1 MIGRRSGFVS
11 LVKSKQREINSPI
24 EAIPFHCII
33 HQQALCSK
41 VANMENVMNVVV
53 KTVSFIKARGLNHRQ
68 FQHFLTELEAEYTDV
83 IYHCEVRWLSRGNVL
98 KRFYELREEI
108 DMFMTHKGDY
118 VSESSDPGPCMA
130 IGFFL
135 SG

>member
-1 MIGRRSGFVS
+1 
-11 LVKSKQREINSPI
+11 
-24 EAIPFHCII
+24 
-33 HQQALCSK
+33 
-41 VANMENVMNVVV
+41 MNVVV
-53 KTVSFIKARGLNHRQ
+53 KTVSFIKARGLNHSQ

-118 VSESSDPGPCMA
+118 VSESSDSGPCMA